1 MSVKALIAAY
11 EARTD
16 KSSPVVDFY
25 RVVLKSA
32 NGKDV
37 REKTSRT
44 GYKAGQAPGAE
55 LHFHVK
61 FDKTADLR
69 ESVADMTRAVNHIR
83 GKHRLELK
91 RKTGRLREGEV
102 ELRRWDEHS
111 NTERWDKEAT
121 DLKTASVSA
130 SVGFSHENN
139 GVGSLQ
145 SWAAARR
152 RDRQKHDRHV
162 LFVHQQ
168 NYDLWG
174 VQAVLTNN
182 PFMARATE
190 LRSIKDEALD
200 QDLRSLDQQLEDAIF
215 LEDESRVRELLEE
228 EGVHSDLRVQGK
240 LLLKRLDKDQ
250 ARARQRQERIPGA
263 QDPTTPQTNLVCRCE
278 PEVFVT
284 HGRCMCSFA
293 ETLPAPLRQAHHQF
307 GKLARSPASLAPV
320 ASEDAE
326 SMQSRVSDDQGLD
339 DFHSEMD
346 GNRGAASTPI
356 KVSVGQLLIYMC
368 LCLRMSVCLSVCM
381 YVCLSVCMSL
391 CLSVC
396 MHAAA
401 MHVLIHMLPACRRPN
416 QCPAARLEY
425 LLHPSQHAS
434 RHQTCSHSAR
444 GRLVLHLLPRAT
456 ELRSVLSSCL
466 SRRRCL
472 FVSLG
477 PSVACSLAPAL
488 APCSSFAHTCTDT
501 STYIHTHPHTH
512 PHANAFSVNFIHI
525 REPRD

>member
-1 MSVKALIAAY
+1 
-11 EARTD
+11 
-16 KSSPVVDFY
+16 
-25 RVVLKSA
+25 
-32 NGKDV
+32 
-37 REKTSRT
+37 
-44 GYKAGQAPGAE
+44 
-55 LHFHVK
+55 
-61 FDKTADLR
+61 
-69 ESVADMTRAVNHIR
+69 
-83 GKHRLELK
+83 
-91 RKTGRLREGEV
+91 
-102 ELRRWDEHS
+102 
-111 NTERWDKEAT
+111 
-121 DLKTASVSA
+121 
-130 SVGFSHENN
+130 
-139 GVGSLQ
+139 
-145 SWAAARR
+145 
-152 RDRQKHDRHV
+152 
-162 LFVHQQ
+162 
-168 NYDLWG
+168 
-174 VQAVLTNN
+174 
-182 PFMARATE
+182 
-190 LRSIKDEALD
+190 
-200 QDLRSLDQQLEDAIF
+200 
-215 LEDESRVRELLEE
+215 
-228 EGVHSDLRVQGK
+228 
-240 LLLKRLDKDQ
+240 
-250 ARARQRQERIPGA
+250 
-263 QDPTTPQTNLVCRCE
+263 
-278 PEVFVT
+278 
-284 HGRCMCSFA
+284 
-293 ETLPAPLRQAHHQF
+293 
-307 GKLARSPASLAPV
+307 
-320 ASEDAE
+320 
-326 SMQSRVSDDQGLD
+326 MQSRVSDDQGLD

>member
-1 MSVKALIAAY
+1 M
-11 EARTD
+11 
-16 KSSPVVDFY
+16 
-25 RVVLKSA
+25 
-32 NGKDV
+32 
-37 REKTSRT
+37 
-44 GYKAGQAPGAE
+44 
-55 LHFHVK
+55 
-61 FDKTADLR
+61 
-69 ESVADMTRAVNHIR
+69 
-83 GKHRLELK
+83 
-91 RKTGRLREGEV
+91 
-102 ELRRWDEHS
+102 
-111 NTERWDKEAT
+111 
-121 DLKTASVSA
+121 
-130 SVGFSHENN
+130 
-139 GVGSLQ
+139 
-145 SWAAARR
+145 
-152 RDRQKHDRHV
+152 
-162 LFVHQQ
+162 
-168 NYDLWG
+168 
-174 VQAVLTNN
+174 
-182 PFMARATE
+182 
-190 LRSIKDEALD
+190 
-200 QDLRSLDQQLEDAIF
+200 
-215 LEDESRVRELLEE
+215 
-228 EGVHSDLRVQGK
+228 HSDLRVQGK

-293 ETLPAPLRQAHHQF
+293 ETLPAPLREAHHQF

-456 ELRSVLSSCL
+456 ELRSVLSSVCLAVAVSLFSRSLCGLL
-466 SRRRCL
+466 SRSGSCPL
-472 FVSLG
+472 FII
-477 PSVACSLAPAL
+477 
-488 APCSSFAHTCTDT
+488 CT
-501 STYIHTHPHTH
+501 YMHGHIHIHPHTSTH
-512 PHANAFSVNFIHI
+512 TSTCKCIQCQLHTHT
-525 REPRD
+525 

>member
-293 ETLPAPLRQAHHQF
+293 ETLPAPLREAHHQF

-456 ELRSVLSSCL
+456 ELRSVLSSVCLAVAVSLFSRSLCGLL
-466 SRRRCL
+466 SRSGSCPL
-472 FVSLG
+472 FII
-477 PSVACSLAPAL
+477 
-488 APCSSFAHTCTDT
+488 CT
-501 STYIHTHPHTH
+501 YMHGHIHIHPHTSTH
-512 PHANAFSVNFIHI
+512 TSTCKCIQCQLHTHT
-525 REPRD
+525 